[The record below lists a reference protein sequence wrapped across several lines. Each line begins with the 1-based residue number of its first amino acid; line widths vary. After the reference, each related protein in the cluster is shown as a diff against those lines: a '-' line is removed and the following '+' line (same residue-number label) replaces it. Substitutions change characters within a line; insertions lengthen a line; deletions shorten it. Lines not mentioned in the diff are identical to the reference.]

1 MSTIN
6 DRRRIDNPPVSR
18 EEREKL
24 ALEKVADLFVQLY
37 GPAIKELETK

>member
-1 MSTIN
+1 MRKLN
-6 DRRRIDNPPVSR
+6 DRRRIDSPPVPR